1 MAGLFASGP
10 FPRMVYNMYLS
21 VLKAEQNTKASQD
34 AALTNISF
42 PENESALDVRT
53 VIIIA
58 NNYTPVF
65 GDLGDSHMETL
76 SSSGY
81 LNRGWGQCCI
91 AL

>member
-1 MAGLFASGP
+1 MIDSKDCSDHLGMAGLFASGP

-21 VLKAEQNTKASQD
+21 VLKAEQNTRASQD

-58 NNYTPVF
+58 NNYTLC
-65 GDLGDSHMETL
+65 LGAWVTATWKH
-76 SSSGY
+76 Y
-81 LNRGWGQCCI
+81 Q
-91 AL
+91 ALGI